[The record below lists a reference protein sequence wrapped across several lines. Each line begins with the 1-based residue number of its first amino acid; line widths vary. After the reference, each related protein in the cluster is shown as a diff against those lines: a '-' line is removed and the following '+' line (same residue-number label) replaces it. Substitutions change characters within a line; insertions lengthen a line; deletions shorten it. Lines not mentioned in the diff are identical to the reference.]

1 MAICETN
8 DKQSN
13 RKENSSEGTTNYN
26 MASLL
31 YQVNAL
37 NTKPTISASN
47 WNHWKT

>member
-13 RKENSSEGTTNYN
+13 RKENSSEGTNYN